1 MPMRRHDVRKVEP
14 MRPRSFEDQAWPIQ
28 IALVLFGA
36 YVIGIVFATFVF
48 DTPDLMSNAMTWL
61 VLTVVLVVAAV
72 VAVPWLSHGWL
83 RRGLLLS
90 LVLSLMLNMSA
101 LVVLSWM
108 NLFPPVL
115 PIEPVPVVTIEDVEQ
130 EPLPEFFP
138 MNVDGNDRPKQ
149 AHEKPVKTGEPELEQ
164 RDAIRKTTVAVD
176 TERPQPDEPS
186 RPDVNSPAELPD
198 RQEVAQSAPRK
209 FDLQNTLSRQTQ
221 LAQPRVAPPILENTP
236 SPQQTNAEK
245 VAAAPSQIQRQT
257 PQIVEQQADQQTE
270 QPSSNQQ
277 VTPERLS
284 RHSDSTALPDV
295 TEAAQPISKTQ
306 RSDQLQPERVAVS
319 TGNQNSASMETR
331 PDVNPANLVTERQQ
345 TLSPTSEIRP
355 ELPAPE
361 GRIREQ
367 RVDAE
372 RQQPGEESPQLAEAP
387 ESPRRR
393 QESATI
399 APSSVDA
406 LSPQVTQESGA
417 PAPTDSASPSETV
430 IAKQATP
437 TPSTR
442 AIDGPPSENAANMAR
457 PASKRT
463 ESETVENHV
472 TPAADSEIEIESLQR
487 AMTRSLVAISPV
499 NADAM
504 GSVQAERRTAESN
517 LEPAPNAAS
526 IDKQGIA
533 GRGQAPNLETA
544 DAAPQTPASVASA
557 AARRERTSQQT
568 PKGPSIAPAAGA
580 RIPRSLAGADTPTTN
595 LRAQADAA
603 ADRVDAVTVA
613 PIEANA
619 AAGET
624 QRQADVPQDRQTAQ
638 AGRSQIDTGPIRV
651 AANAGQRQPAGG
663 GQPNVVRGMMDA
675 TKPMPRAGGTRNPA
689 IPVPDA
695 ARVVAAPPTQDP
707 KGPQS
712 AAPAQPTVSRQ
723 ATTVGGGA
731 PIPKDTEAP
740 ATATPVVA
748 SSSQQGS
755 PSRSRAAEVTMADVV
770 SPGSGTNSRLR
781 IPTARALPVATMGE
795 SVHLASEQDSG
806 GLPLATPLQADG
818 EKSQRS
824 IDGVYGVAAKQP
836 VGTETVGEPRDGI
849 QGSTPALSASTRQ
862 ASANQQEGPAF
873 IDPLQTG
880 MDASRARVLRR
891 PSGVVSKVEVDVPL
905 AGVATEEDARPFDEV
920 ASAVQR
926 GDLNRSQTGG
936 LVIQLDAPE
945 ALGGLTSDQSR
956 NVGVVSRQA
965 QEDSQLVADS
975 RVRFIRRNVGGPL
988 SLDTQVA
995 IPTDAFQTRVNR
1007 RGEEAAGGNGRPSQ
1021 RTEEAIELGLV
1032 YLAKQQAADGR
1043 WSLQR
1048 ANVDAEEIERPV
1060 MRSDTAATGLALLS
1074 FLGAGYHHRSDQY
1087 QEVVGNGLNFL
1098 LEYQKENGDLYLSED
1113 EESAR
1118 NAWLYSHGIAT
1129 IALCEAFGMTQDPD
1143 LKDAAQRA
1151 VNFIAAAQH
1160 PSRGGWRYVPG
1171 VGSDTSV
1178 SGWMVMALRSAE
1190 LANLEV
1196 PGSTWSLV
1204 DIWLEMAKGS
1214 DDRPELYRYNP
1225 LAPRTV
1231 EQEHGRRPSRTMTSV
1246 GLLMRLYTGWR
1257 RDNPN
1262 MKLGAEYLRS
1272 QLPEIGTLRSPQRDT
1287 YYWYY
1292 ATQVMFHM
1300 RGEHWE
1306 SWNNRLHPL
1315 LTSSQV
1321 QTGPLAGSWDPF
1333 EPIPDRWADHG
1344 GRLYVTTLNLLSLE
1358 VYYRHLPIYEDT
1370 AR

>member
-14 MRPRSFEDQAWPIQ
+14 IRPRSFEDQAWPIQ
-28 IALVLFGA
+28 IAFVLFGA
-36 YVIGIVFATFVF
+36 YVIGIVLATFVF
-48 DTPDLMSNAMTWL
+48 DTPNLMSNAMTWL

-72 VAVPWLSHGWL
+72 VAVPWLGHRWL
-83 RRGLLLS
+83 KRGLLLS
-90 LVLSLMLNMSA
+90 LVLSLILNLSV

-115 PIEPVPVVTIEDVEQ
+115 PIEPVPVVTIEDVDQ

-164 RDAIRKTTVAVD
+164 RDNIRKTTVAME
-176 TERPQPDEPS
+176 TERPEPDEPS
-186 RPDVNSPAELPD
+186 RPDVNSPAELAE

-209 FDLQNTLSRQTQ
+209 FDLQSTLSRQTQ
-221 LAQPRVAPPILENTP
+221 LAQPRVAQQILENSP
-236 SPQQTNAEK
+236 SPQQTEAEK
-245 VAAAPSQIQRQT
+245 VAAAPSQIQRQA
-257 PQIVEQQADQQTE
+257 PQVVEQQIDQQTE
-270 QPSSNQQ
+270 QASDNQR

-284 RHSDSTALPDV
+284 RTSSSTALPDV
-295 TEAAQPISKTQ
+295 TEAAQPIAKTK
-306 RSDQLQPERVAVS
+306 RSERLQPERVAVS
-319 TGNQNSASMETR
+319 TGARNSASFETK
-331 PDVNPANLVTERQQ
+331 PDLNPANLVTERQQ
-345 TLSPTSEIRP
+345 TISPTTDIRP
-355 ELPAPE
+355 ELLAPE

-367 RVDAE
+367 QVDAE
-372 RQQPGEESPQLAEAP
+372 RQQPGEQLPQLAEAP
-387 ESPRRR
+387 DSPRRR

-399 APSSVDA
+399 APRPIDSA
-406 LSPQVTQESGA
+406 SPQVTQESGV
-417 PAPTDSASPSETV
+417 PLPVDSASPIETI
-430 IAKQATP
+430 IAKQATSAP
-437 TPSTR
+437 ASR
-442 AIDGPPSENAANMAR
+442 AIEGPPSANSANMES
-457 PASKRT
+457 PASRRT
-463 ESETVENHV
+463 ESQTVENHV
-472 TPAADSEIEIESLQR
+472 TPAADSEVEVEVVER
-487 AMTRSLVAISPV
+487 AMTRSLVAVSPV
-499 NADAM
+499 NAEAT
-504 GSVQAERRTAESN
+504 GSVQAERSTVDPN

-526 IDKQGIA
+526 IEKQGIA
-533 GRGQAPNLETA
+533 GRGQAPNLDTA
-544 DAAPQTPASVASA
+544 DAAPQTPATVASA
-557 AARRERTSQQT
+557 AARREKTSQQT
-568 PKGPSIAPAAGA
+568 QKGPSLAPAAGA
-580 RIPRSLAGADTPTTN
+580 RVPRSLAGADTPTTN
-595 LRAQADAA
+595 LRAQSDAS
-603 ADRVDAVTVA
+603 ADRVDAVTIA

-651 AANAGQRQPAGG
+651 AANSGQRQPAGG
-663 GQPNVVRGMMDA
+663 GQPSVVRGMMDA
-675 TKPMPRAGGTRNPA
+675 TQPVPRSGGARNPA
-689 IPVPDA
+689 LPVPDA

-707 KGPQS
+707 KGDRS
-712 AAPAQPTVSRQ
+712 AAAAQPTVSRQ
-723 ATTVGGGA
+723 AATVGGGA
-731 PIPKDTEAP
+731 TVPENLEAP
-740 ATATPVVA
+740 ATESPIVA
-748 SSSQQGS
+748 SSSQQGL
-755 PSRSRAAEVTMADVV
+755 PSRSRAAEVAISDVV
-770 SPGSGTNSRLR
+770 APGSGTNSRLR
-781 IPTARALPVATMGE
+781 SPTARALPVAKVGE
-795 SVHLASEQDSG
+795 SVQVASEPDSG
-806 GLPLATPLQADG
+806 GVPAAEPLQADG
-818 EKSQRS
+818 EKPQRS
-824 IDGVYGVAAKQP
+824 VDGVYGVATRQP
-836 VGTETVGEPRDGI
+836 VGSEAVGESRDGM
-849 QGSTPALSASTRQ
+849 QGATPSLSASTRQ
-862 ASANQQEGPAF
+862 ASASQQDGPAF

-880 MDASRARVLRR
+880 VDAPRARTLRQ

-905 AGVATEEDARPFDEV
+905 AGVATEESPQPLDEV
-920 ASAVQR
+920 ANAVQR
-926 GDLNRSQTGG
+926 SDLNRSQTGG
-936 LVIQLDAPE
+936 LVVQLDAPE
-945 ALGGLTSDQSR
+945 ALGGLASDQST

-988 SLDTQVA
+988 SLDMQVA

-1007 RGEEAAGGNGRPSQ
+1007 RGEDAAGGNGRPSQ

-1048 ANVDAEEIERPV
+1048 ASVGAEEIERPV

-1087 QEVVGNGLNFL
+1087 QEVVGNGLDFL

-1118 NAWLYSHGIAT
+1118 NVWLYSHGIAT
-1129 IALCEAFGMTQDPD
+1129 IALCEAYGMTQDAE

-1151 VNFIAAAQH
+1151 VNFIVAAQH

-1190 LANLEV
+1190 LANLGV

-1204 DIWLEMAKGS
+1204 DNWLEMAKGS
-1214 DDRPELYRYNP
+1214 DNRPELYRYNP
-1225 LAPRTV
+1225 LAPQTV
-1231 EQEHGRRPSRTMTSV
+1231 QQGHGRRPTRTMTSV
-1246 GLLMRLYTGWR
+1246 GLLMRLYTGWQ

-1262 MKLGAEYLRS
+1262 MGLGAEYLRS
-1272 QLPEIGTLRSPQRDT
+1272 QLPEIGTLRDPQRDT

-1300 RGEHWE
+1300 RGENWE
-1306 SWNNRLHPL
+1306 SWNKRLHPL